1 MEWFG
6 PKVDCICEN
15 KTSQMPNFLSQ
26 KKLDLRAMTNFIV
39 VMSTYREYRYTLHR
53 YLHTS
58 YEGIRKNVITLKG
71 HFNYVNIIYELLL
84 IV

>member
-26 KKLDLRAMTNFIV
+26 KKLDLLSMTNFIV
-39 VMSTYREYRYTLHR
+39 VTGTYKYRLSYAMQSREGGR
-53 YLHTS
+53 
-58 YEGIRKNVITLKG
+58 EKKQK
-71 HFNYVNIIYELLL
+71 
-84 IV
+84 

>member
-39 VMSTYREYRYTLHR
+39 VMSTYRIQIHR
-53 YLHTS
+53 YLHTR
-58 YEGIRKNVITLKG
+58 YEGMRKNVITLKG
-71 HFNYVNIIYELLL
+71 HFNYVNIIYVLLL

>member
-39 VMSTYREYRYTLHR
+39 VMSTYRYTGTYIHVTR
-53 YLHTS
+53 GF
-58 YEGIRKNVITLKG
+58 ERM
-71 HFNYVNIIYELLL
+71 
-84 IV
+84 